1 MAKHLT
7 NKDLQIIINSIGG
20 WQTSR
25 QGKFTWENLCD
36 SVTELLGKRPT
47 RQSLSQHKEI
57 VRAFELQKK
66 NIKSGASE
74 VKRPANLNIASQQIK
89 NLQLKNESL
98 KEEVR
103 VLKQQFI
110 IWQFNAYKYGIK
122 EHQLNAPLM
131 SVDREKTDKE

>member
-7 NKDLQIIINSIGG
+7 NKDLQIIINSIAG
-20 WQTSR
+20 WQTLR

-47 RQSLSQHKEI
+47 RQSLSQHTAI

-74 VKRPANLNIASQQIK
+74 VKRPANLKIASQQIK

-131 SVDREKTDKE
+131 PVDREKTDKE

>member
-7 NKDLQIIINSIGG
+7 NKDLQIIINSIAG
-20 WQTSR
+20 WQSSS

-57 VRAFELQKK
+57 VRAFEIQKK
-66 NIKSGASE
+66 SIKSGSCE

-103 VLKQQFI
+103 VLKQQFV
-110 IWQFNAYKYGIK
+110 IWQYNAYKHGIK
-122 EHQLNAPLM
+122 EHQLNAPLT
-131 SVDREKTDKE
+131 SVDRERSED

>member
-7 NKDLQIIINSIGG
+7 NKDLQIIINCIAG
-20 WQTSR
+20 WQSSK

-47 RQSLSQHKEI
+47 RQSLSQHTAI

-74 VKRPANLNIASQQIK
+74 VKRPANLNIASQQIR

-122 EHQLNAPLM
+122 EYQLNAPLM
-131 SVDREKTDKE
+131 PVDREKTDKE

>member
-7 NKDLQIIINSIGG
+7 NKDLQIIINSIAG
-20 WQTSR
+20 WQSLR

-66 NIKSGASE
+66 TIKSGASE
-74 VKRPANLNIASQQIK
+74 VKRPANLNIASQQIR
-89 NLQLKNESL
+89 NLQLKNQSL

-131 SVDREKTDKE
+131 LVDREKTDKE

>member
-7 NKDLQIIINSIGG
+7 NKDLQIIINSIAG
-20 WQTSR
+20 WQSLR

-36 SVTELLGKRPT
+36 SVAELLGKRPT

-66 NIKSGASE
+66 NIKSGVSE

-103 VLKQQFI
+103 VLKQQFV
-110 IWQFNAYKYGIK
+110 IWQYNAHKHGIK

-131 SVDREKTDKE
+131 PVDRGRSED

>member
-7 NKDLQIIINSIGG
+7 NKDLQIIINSIAG
-20 WQTSR
+20 WQSSS

-57 VRAFELQKK
+57 VRAFEIQKK
-66 NIKSGASE
+66 SIKSGSSE

-103 VLKQQFI
+103 VLKQQFV
-110 IWQFNAYKYGIK
+110 IWQYNAYKHGIK
-122 EHQLNAPLM
+122 EHQLNAPLT
-131 SVDREKTDKE
+131 SVDRERSED

>member
-7 NKDLQIIINSIGG
+7 NKDLQIIINCIAG
-20 WQTSR
+20 WQSSK

-36 SVTELLGKRPT
+36 SVTEPLGKRPT
-47 RQSLSQHKEI
+47 RQSLSQHTAI

-74 VKRPANLNIASQQIK
+74 VRRPANLNIASQQIK

-131 SVDREKTDKE
+131 PVDREKTDKE